1 MPWWH
6 TELRSLAH
14 SLFCSALFCSVLL
27 SGVCCEHQDDSEQT
41 LYDGLVIVFGEPFCL
56 RWLLPIPG
64 GALVR
69 KEGTVDVTPRGD
81 DDEDEVAGST
91 RPKAD

>member
-1 MPWWH
+1 MD
-6 TELRSLAH
+6 
-14 SLFCSALFCSVLL
+14 
-27 SGVCCEHQDDSEQT
+27 QDDSEQT

-69 KEGTVDVTPRGD
+69 KPQTVDVTPRVA
-81 DDEDEVAGST
+81 DEPSEKSK
-91 RPKAD
+91 KA

>member
-1 MPWWH
+1 MAVCVSS
-6 TELRSLAH
+6 EVSEYALRAR
-14 SLFCSALFCSVLL
+14 
-27 SGVCCEHQDDSEQT
+27 VCARACMHQDDSEQT

-69 KEGTVDVTPRGD
+69 KPQTVDVTPRVD
-81 DDEDEVAGST
+81 KKPSEKSKTA
-91 RPKAD
+91 